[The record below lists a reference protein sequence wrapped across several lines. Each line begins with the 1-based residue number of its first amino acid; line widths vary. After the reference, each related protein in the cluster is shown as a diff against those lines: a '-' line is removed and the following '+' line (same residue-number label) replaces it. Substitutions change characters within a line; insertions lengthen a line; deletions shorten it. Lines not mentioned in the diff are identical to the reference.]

1 MEIQSPLAIWTLIVF
16 LGLLLVLGKFAWKPL
31 MKALDEREAHL
42 EHVLLDSERARNEA
56 EALVAQHRRELAQAA
71 DQVRSRLMEE
81 ARREAIQASADSIL
95 RRAQAEA
102 EAARERAEREITN
115 ARDQALMEIWS
126 KTADLAVSVAG
137 RVLTKELNESDH
149 RRLLEVALGE
159 LPANGAEIRGPAP
172 HERPRP
178 PADPVAGTV
187 FEDVAPE
194 LTRNYADAL
203 LNASGDQVDAVV
215 EELEAI
221 RSDVLGAQP
230 RFAAI
235 LASDSISIDEKDRIV
250 TETFE
255 GRALPTV
262 VRFLRVLNRHGRLG
276 LLSSATQQARATLDR
291 RQNRKPVT
299 VRSAIAL
306 DEGQQSALR
315 DRLASM
321 TQATPVITLVV
332 DPSLIGGLVV
342 QVGDE
347 VYDASVRTRLEAIR
361 GRLIERKT
369 HEIQSRR
376 DHFSYPA

>member
-1 MEIQSPLAIWTLIVF
+1 MTTGPQSP
-16 LGLLLVLGKFAWKPL
+16 GGP
-31 MKALDEREAHL
+31 
-42 EHVLLDSERARNEA
+42 A
-56 EALVAQHRRELAQAA
+56 EAL
-71 DQVRSRLMEE
+71 
-81 ARREAIQASADSIL
+81 
-95 RRAQAEA
+95 
-102 EAARERAEREITN
+102 T
-115 ARDQALMEIWS
+115 
-126 KTADLAVSVAG
+126 
-137 RVLTKELNESDH
+137 
-149 RRLLEVALGE
+149 
-159 LPANGAEIRGPAP
+159 
-172 HERPRP
+172 
-178 PADPVAGTV
+178 GTV

-221 RSDVLGAQP
+221 CSDVLRANP
-230 RFAAI
+230 RFAEV
-235 LASDSISIDEKDRIV
+235 LGSDSVSIGEKDRIV
-250 TETFE
+250 TDAFE

-276 LLSSATQQARATLDR
+276 LLSSVTKQARATLDR

-299 VRSAIAL
+299 VRSALPL

-342 QVGDE
+342 QVGDDL
-347 VYDASVRTRLEAIR
+347 YDASVRTRLEAIR